1 MRECARGMYEEID
14 RSGQAKWTLPTI
26 MGFIVIVGLLTVKLF
41 WDPLGDPPYTNRVD
55 VVFLI
60 GFAPLGACLLGSLF
74 GALRKRA
81 TRVNPDRLEFSDD
94 VRNLDDFGE
103 VYYEGDFRTGELG
116 GHPVYGCGW
125 AITLMLTVFLGF
137 MVLFSMDVVGPVIG
151 PITEIIL
158 VAVFYIAGYV
168 SAFRGAPMGS
178 KLVKDPLHHR
188 ITKYLTKYDVLQS
201 ITRCDLVSEIIVRYK
216 IGKGQTLK
224 VIDDIRVLAATT
236 TEPSFEVEITIEK
249 MENIGPEYTYYLSEG
264 FATKNEE
271 LIHVAGKEA
280 HLLVDE
286 VDMNSFIRVR
296 YDMGT
301 LRSRWNLGTP
311 ESLCHLM
318 HALLDEMSK
327 YVSFTIV
334 PKIEDSELN
343 E

>member
-41 WDPLGDPPYTNRVD
+41 GDPLGDPPYTNRVD

-74 GALRKRA
+74 GALRKR
-81 TRVNPDRLEFSDD
+81 T
-94 VRNLDDFGE
+94 
-103 VYYEGDFRTGELG
+103 EGDFRTGDMG

-137 MVLFSMDVVGPVIG
+137 MVLFSMDVIGPVIG
-151 PITEIIL
+151 SIVEIIL
-158 VAVFYIAGYV
+158 VAVFYMAGYV

-201 ITRCDLVSEIIVRYK
+201 ITQCDLVSEIIVRYK

-224 VIDDIRVLAATT
+224 VIDEIRVLAATT

-264 FATKNEE
+264 LATQKEE
-271 LIHVAGKEA
+271 MIDVAGKEA
-280 HLLVDE
+280 RLLVDE
-286 VDMNSFIRVR
+286 VDMKSFIRVR

-301 LRSRWNLGTP
+301 LRARWNLGTP

-318 HALLDEMSK
+318 HALLDEVAR

-334 PKIEDSELN
+334 PKIEDSGLDE
-343 E
+343 

>member
-151 PITEIIL
+151 SIVEIIL
-158 VAVFYIAGYV
+158 VALFYIAGYV

-188 ITKYLTKYDVLQS
+188 ITKYLTKCDVLRS
-201 ITRCDLVSEIIVRYK
+201 ITQCDLVSEIIVRYK

>member
-1 MRECARGMYEEID
+1 MSRGMYEEID

-26 MGFIVIVGLLTVKLF
+26 MGFIVTVGLLTVKLF
-41 WDPLGDPPYTNRVD
+41 GDPLGDPPYNNRVD

-60 GFAPLGACLLGSLF
+60 GFAPVGACLLGSLF
-74 GALRKRA
+74 GVLRKRA

-103 VYYEGDFRTGELG
+103 VYYEGDFKTGELG

-151 PITEIIL
+151 SIMEIIL

-168 SAFRGAPMGS
+168 SAFRGVPMGS

-201 ITRCDLVSEIIVRYK
+201 ITQCDLVSEIIVRYK

-236 TEPSFEVEITIEK
+236 TEPSFEVAITIEK
-249 MENIGPEYTYYLSEG
+249 MENKGPEYTYYLSKG
-264 FATKNEE
+264 LATKKVEM
-271 LIHVAGKEA
+271 IDVAGKEA
-280 HLLVDE
+280 HLIVDE
-286 VDMNSFIRVR
+286 VDMNSFIQVR

-301 LRSRWNLGTP
+301 LRARWNLSTP
-311 ESLCHLM
+311 ESLCDLM
-318 HALLDEMSK
+318 HALLDAVAK

-334 PKIEDSELN
+334 PKIEGSGLN

>member
-1 MRECARGMYEEID
+1 MYEEID

-151 PITEIIL
+151 SIVEIIL
-158 VAVFYIAGYV
+158 VALFYIAGYV

-188 ITKYLTKYDVLQS
+188 ITKYLTKCDVLRS
-201 ITRCDLVSEIIVRYK
+201 ITQCDLVSEIIVRYK